1 MQRIATDD
9 RRCPEATAPRRE
21 AVGRRAMTVMQLG
34 WKTL

>member
-9 RRCPEATAPRRE
+9 QRCPEAKASRRD

-34 WKTL
+34 PKAL